1 MKKNLIERLELT
13 GLTSYVTFTSLPQTY
28 DGLYIVASMRSSDTV
43 STFEGGYD
51 PWLFRYNGSDTGYTN
66 RELYGTGAAVGT
78 TTDPNRSG
86 NTWVSGTWARCGNYG
101 VSNANNTSNVFSTGS
116 MLIPNYAG
124 SNYKSTSAE
133 MVKENNTTNAHQH
146 MNALLWSNTAAITS
160 ISFALGL
167 GQFVAGTSFSIYGIT
182 AGSDGTTTVS

>member
-1 MKKNLIERLELT
+1 MQVIEHIELSS
-13 GLTSYVTFTSLPQTY
+13 LTSSVTFSSIPADFT
-28 DGLYIVASMRSSDTV
+28 DLYILASMRSSDTA

-86 NTWVSGTWARCGNYG
+86 NTYVTGIWARCGNYG

-116 MLIPNYAG
+116 FYITNYAS

-133 MVKENNTTNAHQH
+133 MVRENNSTYGNQH

-167 GQFVAGTSFSIYGIT
+167 GQFVSGTTFTLYGIT
-182 AGSDGTTTVS
+182 AGSDGTTVVS